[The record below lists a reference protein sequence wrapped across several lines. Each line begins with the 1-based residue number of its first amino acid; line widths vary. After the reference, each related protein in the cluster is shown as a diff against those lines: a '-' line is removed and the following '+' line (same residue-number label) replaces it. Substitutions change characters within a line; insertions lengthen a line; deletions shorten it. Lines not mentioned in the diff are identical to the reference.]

1 MDSLTYI
8 KRRVNATY
16 QFLLLPELSHL
27 ELACTVK
34 TIKSLTK
41 EESIKLT
48 RLIETVKLPDWTIVN
63 RNADNLILKIIK
75 YSKKY

>member
-34 TIKSLTK
+34 NIKSLTK

-48 RLIETVKLPDWTIVN
+48 RLIETVKQPDWTIVN
-63 RNADNLILKIIK
+63 RNADNLILKILK
-75 YSKKY
+75 YSKK

>member
-34 TIKSLTK
+34 IIKSLTK

-48 RLIETVKLPDWTIVN
+48 RLIETVKHPDWTIVN
-63 RNADNLILKIIK
+63 RNADNLILKIKK